1 MACERLDLNEDE
13 GIKMVNGNS
22 GHTPVS
28 GSKTFGPLL
37 LMPGVGRINAM
48 SFFAVALINNI
59 IFSLVH
65 YMQPYI
71 FEVQLNIPADQ
82 QGVLVGNLTV
92 MQELIVIA
100 MTGIAGA
107 LADRFGRRPV
117 FVVGTLF
124 IGVAYSLY
132 PLAEGPSTLYL
143 ARAFFGVGIACAS
156 TVLLVF
162 TGDYS
167 EEKSRGK
174 WLAGMNVMQ
183 GLGAVTASFAL
194 TKVPGFLQQHYDVD
208 PVSAGAVVFLI
219 AAVIAVVGAV
229 VAAVGLKPATAQRN
243 RPNKQPLS
251 QLFAVGFREAR
262 ANPRTALSFAASMAA
277 RGDMVVI
284 GAFTFLW
291 MVRYSSDMGMGI
303 QGAYARGQ
311 LIVPLITLMIMLSAP
326 VMGVIFDKIDRVSAI
341 IIAFVMASIGYT
353 FMGLIENP
361 YSNAT
366 VFAAILVGLGEG
378 ACIMS
383 SIALVGQNAPEKT
396 RGSVIGTFA
405 ACGAIGMLIATGV
418 GGYLF
423 DHWTYTGPYLF
434 MGIANA
440 LVVIFAIYVKVRC
453 PVEKSLEA
461 ASTK

>member
-1 MACERLDLNEDE
+1 
-13 GIKMVNGNS
+13 MVSANS
-22 GHTPVS
+22 GAVS
-28 GSKTFGPLL
+28 VVKSIGPLL
-37 LMPGVGRINAM
+37 LMPGVGRINAV

-59 IFSLVH
+59 IFSLMH

-71 FEVQLNIPADQ
+71 FEVQLNIPPDQ

-92 MQELIVIA
+92 MQEVIVIA
-100 MTGIAGA
+100 MTGVAGV
-107 LADRFGRRPV
+107 LADRFGRRPIFV
-117 FVVGTLF
+117 FGTLL

-132 PLAEGPSTLYL
+132 PIAESTSTLYL

-167 EEKSRGK
+167 QEVSRGK
-174 WLAGMNVMQ
+174 WLAAMNVMQ

-208 PVSAGAVVFLI
+208 PVSAGAVVFFI
-219 AAVIAVVGAV
+219 AAAIAVVGAI
-229 VAAVGLKPATAQRN
+229 VAGVGLKPATAQRN
-243 RPNKQPLS
+243 KVSRAPLS
-251 QLFAVGFREAR
+251 QLFAEGFREAR
-262 ANPRTALSFAASMAA
+262 ANPRTALSFAASMTA

-291 MVRYSSDMGMGI
+291 LVRYSSDMGMGL

-311 LIVPLITLMIMLSAP
+311 LIVPLITLMIILSAP
-326 VMGVIFDKIDRVSAI
+326 VMGVIFDKIDRVSGI
-341 IIAFVMASIGYT
+341 IIAFVLASIGYI
-353 FMGLIENP
+353 FMGFIENP
-361 YSNAT
+361 FSNAT
-366 VFAAILVGLGEG
+366 LFAAVLVGLGEG

-405 ACGAIGMLIATGV
+405 ACGAVGMLIATGV

-423 DHWTYTGPYLF
+423 DHWTYTGPYLL
-434 MGIANA
+434 MGVANS
-440 LVVIFAIYVKVRC
+440 LVVIFAIYVKVKC
-453 PVEKSLEA
+453 PEEKPSEA
-461 ASTK
+461 ASVK

>member
-1 MACERLDLNEDE
+1 
-13 GIKMVNGNS
+13 
-22 GHTPVS
+22 
-28 GSKTFGPLL
+28 
-37 LMPGVGRINAM
+37 
-48 SFFAVALINNI
+48 
-59 IFSLVH
+59 
-65 YMQPYI
+65 
-71 FEVQLNIPADQ
+71 
-82 QGVLVGNLTV
+82 
-92 MQELIVIA
+92 
-100 MTGIAGA
+100 
-107 LADRFGRRPV
+107 
-117 FVVGTLF
+117 
-124 IGVAYSLY
+124 
-132 PLAEGPSTLYL
+132 
-143 ARAFFGVGIACAS
+143 
-156 TVLLVF
+156 
-162 TGDYS
+162 
-167 EEKSRGK
+167 
-174 WLAGMNVMQ
+174 
-183 GLGAVTASFAL
+183 
-194 TKVPGFLQQHYDVD
+194 
-208 PVSAGAVVFLI
+208 
-219 AAVIAVVGAV
+219 
-229 VAAVGLKPATAQRN
+229 
-243 RPNKQPLS
+243 
-251 QLFAVGFREAR
+251 
-262 ANPRTALSFAASMAA
+262 
-277 RGDMVVI
+277 
-284 GAFTFLW
+284 
-291 MVRYSSDMGMGI
+291 VRYSSDMGMGI